1 LKKWMESGL
10 YIQMAAVLLVVYYG
24 FISSLVAAET
34 KMTEYAGEIE
44 EKYQLTSVDNYLSN
58 FSTHEEYWIRLDNG
72 KSFELT
78 ASLYESIKR
87 GEKIKLVQMNAG
99 TMIFRQ

>member
-1 LKKWMESGL
+1 MKKWMESGL
-10 YIQMAAVLLVVYYG
+10 YIQVAAVMLVVYYG
-24 FISSLVAAET
+24 FISGLVAAET
-34 KMTEYAGEIE
+34 KIAEFEGKIE
-44 EKYQLTSVDNYLSN
+44 EKYRQTSVDNYLSN

-87 GEKIKLVQMNAG
+87 GEKVKLVQMNAG
-99 TMIFRQ
+99 TMILRQ

>member
-10 YIQMAAVLLVVYYG
+10 YVQVAAVMMVVYYG
-24 FISSLVAAET
+24 FISGLVAEETQMAEF
-34 KMTEYAGEIE
+34 EGRIE
-44 EKYQLTSVDNYLSN
+44 EKYRQTSVDNYLSN

-72 KSFELT
+72 KAFELT

-87 GEKIKLVQMNAG
+87 GEKVKLVQMNAG

>member
-1 LKKWMESGL
+1 MKKWMESGL

-24 FISSLVAAET
+24 FVSGFVAAET
-34 KMTEYAGEIE
+34 KMTEYEGEID
-44 EKYQLTSVDNYLSN
+44 EKYRQTAVDNYLSN

-78 ASLYESIKR
+78 ATLYESIKR
-87 GEKIKLVQMNAG
+87 GEKVKLVQMNAG
-99 TMIFRQ
+99 TIIFKQ

>member
-1 LKKWMESGL
+1 MKKWMESGL
-10 YIQMAAVLLVVYYG
+10 YIQVAAVMLVVYYG
-24 FISSLVAAET
+24 FISGLVAAET
-34 KMTEYAGEIE
+34 KIAEFEGEIE
-44 EKYQLTSVDNYLSN
+44 EKYRQTSVDNYLSN

-78 ASLYESIKR
+78 ASLYESINR
-87 GEKIKLVQMNAG
+87 GEKVKLVQMNAG

>member
-1 LKKWMESGL
+1 MKKWMESGL
-10 YIQMAAVLLVVYYG
+10 YIQVAAVMLVVYYG
-24 FISSLVAAET
+24 FISGLVTSET
-34 KMTEYAGEIE
+34 KMAEFEGKIE
-44 EKYQLTSVDNYLSN
+44 EKYRQTSVDNYLSN

-78 ASLYESIKR
+78 ASLYESIQR
-87 GEKIKLVQMNAG
+87 GERVKLVQMNAG

>member
-1 LKKWMESGL
+1 MKKWMESGL
-10 YIQMAAVLLVVYYG
+10 YIQVAAVMLVVYYG
-24 FISSLVAAET
+24 FISGLVAEET
-34 KMTEYAGEIE
+34 KMAEFEGKIE
-44 EKYQLTSVDNYLSN
+44 EKYRQTSVDNYLSN

-78 ASLYESIKR
+78 ASLYESIQR
-87 GEKIKLVQMNAG
+87 GEKVKLVQMNAG